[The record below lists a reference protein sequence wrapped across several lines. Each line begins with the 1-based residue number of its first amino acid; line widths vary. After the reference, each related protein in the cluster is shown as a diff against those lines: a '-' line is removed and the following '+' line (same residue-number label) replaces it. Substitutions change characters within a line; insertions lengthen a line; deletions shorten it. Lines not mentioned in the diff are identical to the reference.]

1 MSPYLH
7 KNIYVLISNGC
18 DYVTLYVKRDFA
30 VDYS

>member
-1 MSPYLH
+1 MSPFPH
-7 KNIYVLISNGC
+7 KDIYILISNSC